1 LQHTF
6 DLTVAVAKT
15 MATSNIG
22 GYYSKGKTNKYYTV
36 KKGGTVIIL
45 DLENNPEFSMPC
57 QIVLIANR
65 I

>member
-1 LQHTF
+1 
-6 DLTVAVAKT
+6 